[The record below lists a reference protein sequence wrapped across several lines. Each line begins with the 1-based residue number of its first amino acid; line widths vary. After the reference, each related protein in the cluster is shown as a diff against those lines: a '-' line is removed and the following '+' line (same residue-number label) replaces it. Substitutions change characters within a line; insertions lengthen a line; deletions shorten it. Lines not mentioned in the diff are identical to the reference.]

1 MSFQDRN
8 YFLGVP
14 KLPARAMIFLVPFF
28 LSFVMSGIV
37 SFISTVKTLG
47 FTLIMVSPWVSSWG
61 LSWMIAFPT
70 VLFVLPFARKLSLL
84 LVKSA

>member
-8 YFLGVP
+8 YILGIP

-37 SFISTVKTLG
+37 SFISTVKALG
-47 FTLIMVSPWVSSWG
+47 LTLIMVSPWISSWG

-84 LVKSA
+84 FVKSA